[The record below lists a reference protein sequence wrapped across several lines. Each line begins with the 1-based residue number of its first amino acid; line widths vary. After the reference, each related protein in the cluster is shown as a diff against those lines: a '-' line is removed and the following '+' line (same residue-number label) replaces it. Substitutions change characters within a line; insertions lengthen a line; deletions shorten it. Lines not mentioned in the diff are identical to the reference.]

1 MSYEKKKKNELRS
14 KLFYEIV
21 FLKTEQKWKF
31 TFQPELERNVNM
43 PQFPAW
49 KEG

>member
-1 MSYEKKKKNELRS
+1 MSYDQSYFMK
-14 KLFYEIV
+14 V